1 MSSIVHSDPAS
12 LRGLRLGAPQTMGAF
27 RLVPVL
33 RDSAPGDLRIAKT
46 TYDAYG
52 AVRLEGTPGSSGLH
66 YMSYIPHGL
75 VVSHTEDGS
84 QASYGTSL
92 GQTKPRSVMLHH
104 RMVKGLEP
112 ADGGEKRFRMLPL
125 HLAMEGFLAF
135 HFRGPEILWK
145 EYSDEAVRR
154 GLDPRIER
162 ATRGAWISGLE
173 EALRIFEIHEQQV
186 GVLVFVADTLATVFV
201 VSHPDDYRALH
212 LSLLEDFFG
221 DLVATYAL
229 LYPEALSLE
238 GGIDPGSI
246 TDLDHLARE
255 VDRVRA
261 ELVSTTELLADGLFS
276 RAVREERVR
285 DAGRFELRR
294 FYPDFD
300 PNEECHIGERIVRDD
315 GTVEYMKTFRLSG
328 AQVRRAYL
336 LSKLADVEWN
346 LDRAAAS
353 LGTTKVDLAKRLSNA
368 GFGYLVKPH
377 VLRGA

>member
-1 MSSIVHSDPAS
+1 
-12 LRGLRLGAPQTMGAF
+12 
-27 RLVPVL
+27 
-33 RDSAPGDLRIAKT
+33 
-46 TYDAYG
+46 
-52 AVRLEGTPGSSGLH
+52 
-66 YMSYIPHGL
+66 
-75 VVSHTEDGS
+75 
-84 QASYGTSL
+84 
-92 GQTKPRSVMLHH
+92 
-104 RMVKGLEP
+104 MVKGLEP

-336 LSKLADVEWN
+336 LSKLADAEWN

>member
-1 MSSIVHSDPAS
+1 MVYSDPAV
-12 LRGLRLGAPQTMGAF
+12 LRGLRLGSPQTMGAF
-27 RLVPVL
+27 RIVPVL
-33 RDSAPGDLRIAKT
+33 REGAPGDLRIAKT

-52 AVRLEGTPGSSGLH
+52 VVRLDGEVGSAGLH

-84 QASYGTSL
+84 QASFGTSL
-92 GQTKPRSVMLHH
+92 GPTKRRPVALHH
-104 RMVKGLEP
+104 RMVKGLDP
-112 ADGGEKRFRMLPL
+112 AADGEKRFRMLPL
-125 HLAMEGFLAF
+125 HLAMEGFLAL

-145 EYSDEAVRR
+145 EYSDEAARR
-154 GLDPRIER
+154 GLDPRTER
-162 ATRGAWISGLE
+162 STRGAWISGLE
-173 EALRIFEIHEQQV
+173 EALRVFEIHEHQV
-186 GVLVFVADTLATVFV
+186 GVLVFVAEVLATVFV
-201 VSHPDDYRALH
+201 VSHPDDYRKLH

-221 DLVATYAL
+221 ELVATYAL
-229 LYPEALSLE
+229 LYPESLDLE
-238 GGIDPGSI
+238 GGLDPARI

-255 VDRVRA
+255 VARVRS
-261 ELVSTTELLADGLFS
+261 ELTGSTELLAAGLFS
-276 RAVREERVR
+276 RNVREERIR

-336 LSKLADVEWN
+336 LSKLAAADWN
-346 LDRAAAS
+346 LDRAAEA
-353 LGTTKVDLAKRLSNA
+353 LGTTKLELAKRLSNA
-368 GFGYLVKPH
+368 GFGYLVRPH